1 MTALIC
7 TTNTLVKTIDIL
19 RVGGARS
26 QERVVLWLGPAYGI
40 REPMPVTEVYEPD
53 QITDI
58 DYFKLTPASLR
69 ALMTHLRGARLK
81 ILAQVHSHPGGA
93 FHSEAD
99 DKWAIIRHVGA
110 LSLVLPEFA
119 RNTTPANFSEHT
131 ASYRLSGENEW
142 VRVPTGGPNGC
153 IGVVA

>member
-1 MTALIC
+1 MTALSC
-7 TTNTLVKTIDIL
+7 TTDTLTRTIDIL
-19 RVGGARS
+19 RAGGARS
-26 QERVVLWLGPAYGI
+26 EERVVLWLGPASGI
-40 REPMPVTEVYEPD
+40 REPMPVTEVYEPY

-58 DYFKLTPASLR
+58 DYFKLPAASLR

-81 ILAQVHSHPGGA
+81 ILAQVHSHPGRA

-99 DKWAIIRHVGA
+99 DEWAIVRHIGA

-119 RNTTPANFSEHT
+119 RNTTPANFAEQA

-142 VRVPTGGPNGC
+142 VRVPTGGPDGC
-153 IGVVA
+153 IGDVE

>member
-1 MTALIC
+1 MTALSC
-7 TTNTLVKTIDIL
+7 TTDTLVRTIDIL
-19 RVGGARS
+19 RAGGARS
-26 QERVVLWLGPAYGI
+26 EERVVLWLGLVASI

-58 DYFKLTPASLR
+58 DYFKLPPASLR
-69 ALMTHLRGARLK
+69 ALMSHLRSARLK
-81 ILAQVHSHPGGA
+81 ILAQVHSHPGKA

-99 DKWAIIRHVGA
+99 DEWAIIRHVGA

-119 RNTTPANFSEHT
+119 RNITPANFAEKT

-142 VRVPTGGPNGC
+142 VRVPTGGPDGC

>member
-1 MTALIC
+1 MTTLSC
-7 TTNTLVKTIDIL
+7 TTDTLIRTIDIL
-19 RVGGARS
+19 RAGGARS
-26 QERVVLWLGPAYGI
+26 QERVVLWLGDAPGI
-40 REPMPVTEVYEPD
+40 REPMRVTEVYEPD

-58 DYFKLTPASLR
+58 DYFKLPPASLR
-69 ALMTHLRGARLK
+69 ALMTRLRAARLK
-81 ILAQVHSHPGGA
+81 ILAQVHSHPGKA

-99 DKWAIIRHVGA
+99 DEWAIIRHVGA

-119 RNTTPANFSEHT
+119 RNTTPANFAEQT

-142 VRVPTGGPNGC
+142 VRVPTGGPDGC